1 MLLIGGEKIVKQ
13 RKGDEEKEEKREE
26 EAGPRS
32 RFMQMGNVGCHGV
45 SLGATRVTRSQARFR
60 KHDF

>member
-1 MLLIGGEKIVKQ
+1 MLLIGGEKIVKK
-13 RKGDEEKEEKREE
+13 RKGDEEGGNREKEAR
-26 EAGPRS
+26 PRS

-45 SLGATRVTRSQARFR
+45 PLGATRVTRSQARFL